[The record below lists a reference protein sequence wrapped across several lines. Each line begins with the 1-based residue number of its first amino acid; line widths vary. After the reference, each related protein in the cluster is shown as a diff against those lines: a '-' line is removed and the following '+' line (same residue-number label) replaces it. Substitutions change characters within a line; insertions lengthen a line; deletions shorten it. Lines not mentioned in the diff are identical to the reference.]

1 VPILILFL
9 FFLLNVT
16 VSDSNQS
23 TAGIDKP
30 FGSGICSE
38 ERTHSDPIIRYGGNH
53 AILTI
58 ATVSDYTFEITLA
71 PLETIHSS
79 EPELPESDILIE
91 YEREQLWKSRT
102 IMDPVRGNV
111 GEYILEVLRSPL
123 RINLRNEDNSI
134 IQQLKWPDGEDG
146 RMEFQ
151 TNGDLFGFDMDGSQS
166 GEKGEWYSVRDRVD
180 SGGQFIP
187 VGANQSP
194 VIAGEDGWAIFFH
207 HPAGDNKIILKDDTG
222 LFFPSAE
229 ELNSPMQLFLT
240 IWDDTQHLLSEYS
253 LFANESLLIP
263 LQSSDI
269 NQLFGASENSQ

>member
-1 VPILILFL
+1 VRILILFL
-9 FFLLNVT
+9 FFFL
-16 VSDSNQS
+16 SDSPYINS
-23 TAGIDKP
+23 AV
-30 FGSGICSE
+30 FSE
-38 ERTHSDPIIRYGGNH
+38 NPVGNFTLIQEKTDSDPIIRYGGNH

-58 ATVSDYTFEITLA
+58 ATVSDHTFEITLA

-79 EPELPESDILIE
+79 EPELPESDTVTE
-91 YEREQLWKSRT
+91 YERNQLWKSRA

-123 RINLRNEDNSI
+123 RIILREEDNSI

-151 TNGDLFGFDMDGSQS
+151 ANGDLFGFDLDGSQT
-166 GEKGEWYSVRDRVD
+166 GEKGKWYSVRDRVD

-194 VIAGEDGWAIFFH
+194 VIVGKDGWAIFFH
-207 HPAGDNKIILKDDTG
+207 HPAGDNKIDLKDDTG

-229 ELNSPMQLFLT
+229 ELNSPLQLFLT
-240 IWDDTQHLLSEYS
+240 LWDDPRQILSEYS
-253 LFANESLLIP
+253 LFAGESLLIP
-263 LQSSDI
+263 LQSSNTKQIFESPD
-269 NQLFGASENSQ
+269 SK